1 MHTRTIGQTTVSA
14 IGLGGMPLSIEGRP
28 EDRAAAIATIHASL
42 DAGVR
47 LIDTADAYH
56 LAGHV
61 DDEEV
66 GHNESLI
73 AEALRSWSGDTDD
86 VLVATKG
93 GHTRSLP
100 DSWEQD
106 GSPEHLRAACEASL
120 RRLGIDAIG
129 LYQYHR
135 PDPTVPYEDSVGTL
149 RDLLDEGKIRQAGI
163 SNANPEQIRQ
173 AQNILGGRL
182 ASVQNQYS
190 PAFLSSRPEL
200 ELCSELGIAFLPWS
214 PLGGISK
221 ASDLGSSY
229 AAFQQVADE
238 LDASPQQVTL
248 AWMLATSPVVVP
260 IPGSSRPETARS
272 SAAATDLELSA
283 DQQSRLDMATGV

>member
-28 EDRAAAIATIHASL
+28 DDRAAAIATIHASL

-120 RRLGIDAIG
+120 RRLGVDAIG

-135 PDPTVPYEDSVGTL
+135 PDPAVPYEDSVGTL

-173 AQNILGGRL
+173 AQDILGEAG
-182 ASVQNQYS
+182 
-190 PAFLSSRPEL
+190 SRP
-200 ELCSELGIAFLPWS
+200 CR
-214 PLGGISK
+214 
-221 ASDLGSSY
+221 
-229 AAFQQVADE
+229 
-238 LDASPQQVTL
+238 
-248 AWMLATSPVVVP
+248 TST
-260 IPGSSRPETARS
+260 RPRSCRPARS
-272 SAAATDLELSA
+272 SSCAPSSA
-283 DQQSRLDMATGV
+283 SRSCRGHRWVGSRRRPISGPPTRCSSRWPTSSTPARSR